1 MRPEA
6 LLHEVGRRLRRAR
19 TARGLS
25 MAETAAAAG
34 LSTRYL
40 RMAEGG
46 DANLSLLKL
55 AALARALRLP
65 LRELCDLD
73 LSAAPSLRLAL
84 LGVRGAGK
92 SSVGRQLAQQL
103 EVPFVELDA
112 LVEERAGMRLG
123 QLFGMHGEQL
133 YRQLQAEALEAW
145 LTQHGS
151 GVLATGGSLVEDRDA
166 YERLRATCRTVW
178 LAASADTLW
187 QRVVDQ
193 GDLRPMRDHPRARA
207 ELQSL
212 LDARRARYAL
222 ADLALETDARSVPEL
237 VRVITDWALDDVPA
251 PPPARA

>member
-19 TARGLS
+19 EARGLT
-25 MAETAAAAG
+25 MAETAATSG

-46 DANLSLLKL
+46 EANLSLLKL

-92 SSVGRQLAQQL
+92 SSVGRQLAQRL

-112 LVEERAGMRLG
+112 LVEQRAGMSLS
-123 QLFGMHGEQL
+123 QLFAMHGETL
-133 YRQLQAEALEAW
+133 YRELQAEALEAW
-145 LTQHGS
+145 LAQHGS
-151 GVLATGGSLVEDRDA
+151 GVLATGGSLVEDRA
-166 YERLRATCRTVW
+166 TYERLRATCRTVW
-178 LAASADTLW
+178 LEASADTLW

-207 ELQSL
+207 ELHAL
-212 LDARRARYAL
+212 LDARRERYAL
-222 ADLALETDARSVPEL
+222 ADLALSTDDRSVPEL
-237 VRVITDWALDDVPA
+237 VATIAEWALDDAPAAA
-251 PPPARA
+251 PPTA